1 MPRVCG
7 LVISYLIS
15 YHKKLQIANKTI
27 EKNKKICYNFREPI
41 RKGGFFMASPIGS
54 MNNVKIF
61 VLYLMRNINYPM
73 NFSTINDIVMQNDY
87 ILYLDFAE
95 GFHQMLDGDLIC
107 EAGQD
112 ENGDTLYTVTK
123 KGAIVAESLK
133 TDLLPSILD
142 KSLEC
147 ALRYLDFKRRGIT
160 VDCTFQR
167 LSDSSFDVTF
177 FVMEHGKTI
186 MSTTINVDSEYR
198 SRQMRKNFLERPDAI
213 YRGTIALLTGKVNYL
228 FDK

>member
-1 MPRVCG
+1 
-7 LVISYLIS
+7 
-15 YHKKLQIANKTI
+15 
-27 EKNKKICYNFREPI
+27 
-41 RKGGFFMASPIGS
+41 MASPIGS

-107 EAGQD
+107 EAGMD
-112 ENGDTLYTVTK
+112 ENGDTLYEVTK
-123 KGAIVAESLK
+123 KGAVVAESLK

-160 VDCTFQR
+160 VDCTFER
-167 LSDSSFDVTF
+167 LSDRTFDVTF